1 MSFLDTV
8 QALQAAFDGGDPV
21 EIEAAIQ
28 RAKKPRRGTKPKKSK
43 GQTVYNGP
51 NKTKTKNGPTT
62 VTFNGPNKTDKAKP
76 SASQGAATSLHT
88 TAKLKTLVPK
98 IGVAVEN
105 MDAQS
110 ISTKSWAG
118 FFADYGPAVLAAL
131 LIDLKVL
138 PYSKFTE
145 ATNFF
150 SHRVKH

>member
-43 GQTVYNGP
+43 GQTVY
-51 NKTKTKNGPTT
+51 
-62 VTFNGPNKTDKAKP
+62 NGPNKTDKAKP